1 MSSSNIQRHSRRSKS
16 FSFSDISD
24 DSSIETTITSPSPST
39 PLRYLGIPFSWEQVP
54 GIAKKNNYK
63 KSESSQNLLLPPP
76 GNAINPSPMT
86 KKYSS
91 TRSFKKDPFFAAFVE
106 CSKDKNLENSK
117 FSTGERSG
125 FVVSMYTSC
134 KRSCSVSESIVY
146 RRRPDYL

>member
-1 MSSSNIQRHSRRSKS
+1 MSSFNIQRHSRRSKS
-16 FSFSDISD
+16 FSFSDTSD
-24 DSSIETTITSPSPST
+24 DSSIETAITSPSPST

-76 GNAINPSPMT
+76 GNALSSLPTM

-91 TRSFKKDPFFAAFVE
+91 SSSFKKDPFFAAFVE
-106 CSKDKNLENSK
+106 CSKDKKLENS
-117 FSTGERSG
+117 TGEKSG
-125 FVVSMYTSC
+125 FVVGMYTSC

-146 RRRPDYL
+146 RRRSDYL